1 MCEIFEILRFME
13 VSDREN
19 RRKIE
24 ERDGKHDREKDS
36 VHGFARIWK
45 YTVVVFNEVVAK
57 SRCVV

>member
-1 MCEIFEILRFME
+1 MCEIFESLRFME

>member
-1 MCEIFEILRFME
+1 ME